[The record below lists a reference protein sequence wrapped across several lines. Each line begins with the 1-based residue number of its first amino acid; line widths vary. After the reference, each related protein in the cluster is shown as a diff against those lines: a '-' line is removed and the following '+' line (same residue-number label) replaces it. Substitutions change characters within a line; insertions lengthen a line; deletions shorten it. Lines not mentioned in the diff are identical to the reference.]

1 MDLEYLS
8 GLDKKKEN
16 RYQMVIISAKYA
28 RSLNRKKMR
37 AKEDI
42 LSLEHKEPINK
53 VTEQALKDLMSD
65 KIEFDKTNSE

>member
-1 MDLEYLS
+1 MDLDYLN

-28 RSLNRKKMR
+28 RSLNRKKQQ

-42 LSLEHKEPINK
+42 LSLETKEPINK
-53 VTEQALKDLMSD
+53 VTDQALKDLMND
-65 KIEFDKTNSE
+65 KIEFDRTNL

>member
-1 MDLEYLS
+1 MDLGYLD

-28 RSLNRKKMR
+28 RSLNRKKLQ

-42 LSLEHKEPINK
+42 LSLETKEPINK
-53 VTEQALKDLMSD
+53 VTDQALKDLMND
-65 KIEFDKTNSE
+65 KIEFDKSNL

>member
-1 MDLEYLS
+1 MDLEYLK

-28 RSLNRKKMR
+28 RSLNRKKQQ

-42 LSLEHKEPINK
+42 LSLETKEPINK
-53 VTEQALKDLMSD
+53 VTDQALKDLMDD
-65 KIEFDKTNSE
+65 KIEFDKTNL

>member
-1 MDLEYLS
+1 MDLGYLE

-28 RSLNRKKMR
+28 RSLNRKKLQ

-42 LSLEHKEPINK
+42 LSLETKEPINK
-53 VTEQALKDLMSD
+53 VTDQALKDLMHD
-65 KIEFDKTNSE
+65 KIEFDKSNL

>member
-1 MDLEYLS
+1 MDLEYLN

-28 RSLNRKKMR
+28 RSLNRKKMQ

-42 LSLEHKEPINK
+42 LSLETKEPINK
-53 VTEQALKDLMSD
+53 VTEQALKDLMDD
-65 KIEFDKTNSE
+65 KIEFDKSKL

>member
-28 RSLNRKKMR
+28 RSLNRKKMQ

-42 LSLEHKEPINK
+42 LSLETKEPITK
-53 VTEQALKDLMSD
+53 VTDQALKDLMND
-65 KIEFDKTNSE
+65 KIEFDKTNL

>member
-1 MDLEYLS
+1 MDLDYLN

-28 RSLNRKKMR
+28 RSLNRKKQQ

-42 LSLEHKEPINK
+42 LSLETKEPINK
-53 VTEQALKDLMSD
+53 VTDQALKDLMND
-65 KIEFDKTNSE
+65 KIEFDKTNL

>member
-1 MDLEYLS
+1 MDLEYLN

-28 RSLNRKKMR
+28 RSLNRKKMQ

-42 LSLEHKEPINK
+42 LSLETKEPITK
-53 VTEQALKDLMSD
+53 VTDQALKDLMND
-65 KIEFDKTNSE
+65 KIEFDKTDL